1 MTLKRINRKHIVTI
15 NDEQVILIICIRLLS
30 LFINRKRC
38 AEMGEIKRIRKY
50 TFTFK
55 RFFKVKE
62 FEIRA
67 FSLKSAVEKFNIMFP
82 KHRIISIDEVEE

>member
-1 MTLKRINRKHIVTI
+1 
-15 NDEQVILIICIRLLS
+15 
-30 LFINRKRC
+30 
-38 AEMGEIKRIRKY
+38 MGEIKRIRKY